1 MTYTPYPSSDK
12 SGKFGNSGGSVTT
25 GPDRGPAPQ
34 SILNAVK
41 LMYAGAA
48 ISTISLVI
56 SLTDTGG
63 LKSAI
68 RKAKPAYDTAQV
80 NHLYSQII
88 EAAIVSAVIGILL
101 WVAMAYTNGKGKQ
114 WARIVSC
121 VLFAFNT
128 IGLITFFRNPE
139 TGLSVVFEVLV
150 WVVGLGAIVLLW
162 RPESSVYFK
171 PRTDWVPGDK

>member
-1 MTYTPYPSSDK
+1 MTYTPYPHSDK
-12 SGKFGNSGGSVTT
+12 SGKLGNSGGSITPS
-25 GPDRGPAPQ
+25 GADRGPAPQ
-34 SILNAVK
+34 SILTAVK

-48 ISTISLVI
+48 ISAISLVI

-68 RKAKPAYDTAQV
+68 KKAKPAYDAAQV
-80 NHLYSQII
+80 NHLYNQII
-88 EAAIVSAVIGILL
+88 EAAIISAVIGILL
-101 WVAMAYTNGKGKQ
+101 WVAMAYTNGKGMP
-114 WARIVSC
+114 WARIVSS

-162 RPESSVYFK
+162 RPESSAYFK
-171 PRTDWVPGDK
+171 PQPSDS